1 LEFIKAV
8 EMDEVYLVDA
18 NSYFSK
24 PSTRVITGIEILA
37 KILYLDLLKELDF
50 PTYGYKKFIK

>member
-1 LEFIKAV
+1 
-8 EMDEVYLVDA
+8 MDEVYLVDA

-24 PSTRVITGIEILA
+24 PSPRIITGIEILA
-37 KILYLDLLKELDF
+37 EILYLDLFKELDI